1 MFSEILG
8 TASYLPDRIVR
19 NEELSQFPPSAIPLI
34 ASKTG
39 VCARRYAAED
49 QCTSDLAAEAARRCL
64 AHAGLEAG
72 ELDGII
78 LATST
83 PDQPMPATC
92 AHVQSKIGAW
102 NAFAVDVNA
111 VCAGAVFALRIADA
125 QIKAGQARRLLVIAA
140 EVYSRILNPTDFST
154 YPYFGDGAGAVL
166 LGKTEKPTR
175 PYIIGGVLHSD
186 GRGFDVVKIPAGG
199 SRIPASKVTDPRQHY
214 FQMNGRVVF
223 DFAVT
228 RGSEIIEEM
237 CCINKLPKDQI
248 CHVVA
253 HQANVN
259 VLRAIAQKTGL
270 EMNRFIVNLDQYGN
284 TAAASVLIAFD
295 ELRRECPGG
304 ELQGNCMIV
313 AFGGGLAWGGILV
326 SLP

>member
-1 MFSEILG
+1 MFSEILA
-8 TASYLPDRIVR
+8 TASYLPERVVR
-19 NEELSQFPPSAIPLI
+19 NEELIQFPPTAIPLI

-39 VCARRYAAED
+39 VCARRYAAEG
-49 QCTSDLAAEAARRCL
+49 QCTSDLAAEAAKRCL
-64 AHAGLEAG
+64 SNAGLEAG

-92 AHVQSKIGAW
+92 AQVQARIEAW
-102 NAFAVDVNA
+102 NASAVDVNA
-111 VCAGAVFALRIADA
+111 VCAGAVYALRIADA
-125 QIKAGQARRLLVIAA
+125 QIKAGQARRILVIAA
-140 EVYSRILNPTDFST
+140 EVYSRILNPADFST
-154 YPYFGDGAGAVL
+154 CPYFGDGAGAVL
-166 LGKTEKPTR
+166 LDAAETPAR
-175 PYIIGGVLHSD
+175 PYISGGVLHSD
-186 GRGFDVVKIPAGG
+186 GRGFDVIKIAAGG
-199 SRIPASKVTDPRQHY
+199 SRMPASKVNDPRQHY
-214 FQMNGRVVF
+214 FQMNGKVVF

-237 CCINKLPKDQI
+237 CRINKLPKDRI

-253 HQANVN
+253 HQANIN
-259 VLRAIAQKTGL
+259 VLKAIAQKTGL
-270 EMNRFIVNLDQYGN
+270 EMSRFAVNLDRYGN
-284 TAAASVLIAFD
+284 TAAASTLIALD
-295 ELRRECPGG
+295 ELRQGCLGG